1 VAPIA
6 HPNTVAE
13 SEITGVVSP
22 EFTPLEQDK
31 WRRRAIL
38 RGIISLTGAAL
49 AFIWAVAESWGVPI
63 IFGMLFLLSAIKWFV
78 LPSKPERLRQ
88 WRDEKTEAR
97 ENRSPKSILIRTLK
111 WLLAIPIAIGLI
123 IGVLLSFSSGL

>member
-1 VAPIA
+1 
-6 HPNTVAE
+6 
-13 SEITGVVSP
+13 
-22 EFTPLEQDK
+22 
-31 WRRRAIL
+31 
-38 RGIISLTGAAL
+38 
-49 AFIWAVAESWGVPI
+49 
-63 IFGMLFLLSAIKWFV
+63 MLFLLSAIKWFV